1 MEAWWRSPFAG
12 RRHGAERRSP
22 EAKGGPMDATALLL
36 AISALL
42 AIQVIDRL
50 TR

>member
-1 MEAWWRSPFAG
+1 M
-12 RRHGAERRSP
+12 GAE
-22 EAKGGPMDATALLL
+22 GGPMDATALLL
-36 AISALL
+36 AVSVLL